1 MAVNTDLTL
10 RHQVIYSVFVRGHT
24 KEGTF
29 RALEGDLDRLKG
41 LGTDILWLMPIHPI
55 GEEGWAAPTRSGTTV
70 PSIRIWERWRICA
83 IWWTPSMTGA

>member
-29 RALEGDLDRLKG
+29 RALEGDLDRLNS
-41 LGTDILWLMPIHPI
+41 LADAHPPHR
-55 GEEGWAAPTRSGTTV
+55 GRRP
-70 PSIRIWERWRICA
+70 
-83 IWWTPSMTGA
+83 